1 MKQRLVR
8 VFISDDM
15 GGVYREPAAIC
26 AERFA
31 KLPVEVQQRL
41 KFIFEDIND
50 TDLVEELASVQYTTL
65 LIFCNNLAFN
75 QGTVN
80 RYRSSQ
86 LYSWLY
92 A

>member
-1 MKQRLVR
+1 
-8 VFISDDM
+8 M

-31 KLPVEVQQRL
+31 KLPAEVRQRL

-50 TDLVEELASVQYTTL
+50 TDLVEELANVQYTTL
-65 LIFCNNLAFN
+65 LMFCNNLAFN

-80 RYRSSQ
+80 RYHPTQ
-86 LYSWLY
+86 LKSWLY